1 MICARQAA
9 IPTTTSSEVN
19 PHPLPWLIGC
29 VVPKS
34 HVDTPDRFIAEQ
46 PISVLCK
53 DLSESVINATTL
65 STAAYPTLR
74 DCFSCGRAC
83 KRSILDLRKASH
95 REPKPN
101 PRFAPHVI
109 KTRSRDVVPG
119 KSYRCDSFSSA
130 HVHSLKLRSLGV

>member
-19 PHPLPWLIGC
+19 PHPCQCWLRGAQ
-29 VVPKS
+29 KS
-34 HVDTPDRFIAEQ
+34 FRHPDRFIAEQ

-53 DLSESVINATTL
+53 DLSEGVINATTL

-74 DCFSCGRAC
+74 DCFSFGQAC
-83 KRSILDLRKASH
+83 KRSILDLRKASQ

-101 PRFAPHVI
+101 PRFALSSHQNPI
-109 KTRSRDVVPG
+109 RTYRAW
-119 KSYRCDSFSSA
+119 KSYWRTPFHRCIFTA
-130 HVHSLKLRSLGV
+130 